1 MANKDAAFGFRPIG
15 KVGQNRD
22 NQGLSEYGIA
32 ASTTSAIFQNDPV
45 QFLGTGYIAVADTT
59 TAVLLGSLNGVFYTD
74 ASTSKPTWANHLAAS
89 NAATDIV
96 GFVAD
101 DPYER
106 FEVQADGTLVIADIG
121 LNTDIVYAP
130 GSSPNFV
137 SKMEIDSNTANVT
150 TASKQFRILGVAKDI
165 ENSEL
170 SNVTTYAANV
180 NVVGIINE
188 HFLKSGTGI

>member
-1 MANKDAAFGFRPIG
+1 MANKDAAFGLRAIG

-45 QFLGTGYIAVADTT
+45 QFLGTGYIGVADTT

-106 FEVQADGTLVIADIG
+106 FEVQSSTTLAIADIG
-121 LNTDIVYAP
+121 KNADIVYAV

-137 SKMEIDSNTANVT
+137 SKVEVDT
-150 TASKQFRILGVAKDI
+150 TTGNMTSAAAQFRVVGIAKDL
-165 ENSEL
+165 ENSEK
-170 SNVTTYAANV
+170 SNATTYAANV
-180 NVVGIINE
+180 NVVGIINT
-188 HFLKSGTGI
+188 HFLKSETGI